1 MSKRKVSVEDKTYAV
16 NLYLDR
22 KESQRR
28 IADMFDVSLASVQ
41 QWIRNYESMGA
52 NAFTLKGNKKYS
64 KELKQQAVLDYLA
77 GYGSQNDICKKYGIR
92 SKGKLQT
99 WIKKYNGHE
108 ELKSFGTGGSIVM
121 TKGRKTT
128 FEERVE
134 IVQYCIAHDRNYAQ
148 TAEQYHVSYQQ
159 ARNYIVKYEAG
170 GVEALRDNRGKR
182 KRPDEIHY
190 YIGMEKHKVYLS
202 AILDL
207 YDRRI
212 VSYVIRDK
220 NNNALVFDT
229 VDNALLRNPGAQPLF
244 HSDRGFQYT
253 NRTFHT
259 KLVNAGITQSMSR
272 VAKCIDNGPM
282 EKHEIYLQ
290 AA

>member
-1 MSKRKVSVEDKTYAV
+1 MSKRKVSVEDKIYAV
-16 NLYLDR
+16 NLYLDG

-77 GYGSQNDICKKYGIR
+77 GYGSQDDICKKYEIR
-92 SKGKLQT
+92 SKAKLQI

-108 ELKSFGTGGSIVM
+108 ELKSSGTGGSIVM

-128 FEERVE
+128 FEERIEIVQYC
-134 IVQYCIAHDRNYAQ
+134 IVQYCIAHNRNYAK
-148 TAEQYHVSYQQ
+148 TAEQYQVSYQQ

-182 KRPDEIHY
+182 KRPDEMSELEKLRAEVKILKAEKERAE
-190 YIGMEKHKVYLS
+190 MEASFLKKLEE
-202 AILDL
+202 IE
-207 YDRRI
+207 RR
-212 VSYVIRDK
+212 
-220 NNNALVFDT
+220 
-229 VDNALLRNPGAQPLF
+229 
-244 HSDRGFQYT
+244 RG
-253 NRTFHT
+253 
-259 KLVNAGITQSMSR
+259 
-272 VAKCIDNGPM
+272 
-282 EKHEIYLQ
+282 
-290 AA
+290 

>member
-16 NLYLDR
+16 NLYLDG

-41 QWIRNYESMGA
+41 QWIRNYESMGV

-77 GYGSQNDICKKYGIR
+77 GHGSQNDICKKYGIR

-99 WIKKYNGHE
+99 WIKKYNGHV
-108 ELKSFGTGGSIVM
+108 ELKSSGTGGSIVM

-148 TAEQYHVSYQQ
+148 TAEQYQVSYQQ

-182 KRPDEIHY
+182 KRPDEMSELEKLRAEVKILKAEKERAEMEASFLKKLEEIERRQGEAWSVMNI
-190 YIGMEKHKVYLS
+190 YIRQSKKNMKIIIIQLLHFVNLVMFLEQLIINGYTEKFLKVS
-202 AILDL
+202 K
-207 YDRRI
+207 RI
-212 VSYVIRDK
+212 G
-220 NNNALVFDT
+220 
-229 VDNALLRNPGAQPLF
+229 LLLTR
-244 HSDRGFQYT
+244 
-253 NRTFHT
+253 
-259 KLVNAGITQSMSR
+259 
-272 VAKCIDNGPM
+272 
-282 EKHEIYLQ
+282 
-290 AA
+290 